1 MKKPNLDTLDKLALV
16 ALFIFSLFF
25 INSLSAQEKR
35 IGLGSDNENIYGTWQ
50 SWDGNDIL
58 YMNYSEEVDT
68 FYRISK
74 TENGK
79 EVALGKFTLEEK
91 YIYVQ
96 KEDDEYRLLFYL
108 KGMQLIVMKPDSV
121 KGPGQA
127 WLFTKV
133 SDYGL
138 SK

>member
-1 MKKPNLDTLDKLALV
+1 MKKL
-16 ALFIFSLFF
+16 LFILMLIFCVTSFS
-25 INSLSAQEKR
+25 QEKR
-35 IGLGSDNENIYGTWQ
+35 IGLGTDNENIYGTWK

-58 YMNYSEEVDT
+58 YMNYSEDADT
-68 FYRISK
+68 FYRISN
-74 TENGK
+74 TEDGK
-79 EVALGKFTLEEK
+79 QVALGKFKLEEK
-91 YIYVQ
+91 HIYVQ

-127 WLFTKV
+127 WLFTKL

-138 SK
+138 SN

>member
-1 MKKPNLDTLDKLALV
+1 MNDKFELVDYFMVFAIVFFLLIGTLNV
-16 ALFIFSLFF
+16 F
-25 INSLSAQEKR
+25 AQDKR
-35 IGLGSDNENIYGTWQ
+35 IGFASGNENIYGTWQ
-50 SWDGNDIL
+50 SWDGSDIL

-68 FYRISK
+68 FYRISQ

-79 EVALGKFTLEEK
+79 QVALGKFTLEEK

>member
-1 MKKPNLDTLDKLALV
+1 MKKLILLLLLV
-16 ALFIFSLFF
+16 TSTILT
-25 INSLSAQEKR
+25 AQEKR
-35 IGLGSDNENIYGTWQ
+35 IGLGTDNENIYGTWQ
-50 SWDGNDIL
+50 SWDGEDIL

-74 TENGK
+74 NSTTGESY
-79 EVALGKFTLEEK
+79 VSLGKFTLEEK

-133 SDYGL
+133 SNYGL

>member
-1 MKKPNLDTLDKLALV
+1 MIVKNIPLVLISILLFNFSFSQDKRTGMA
-16 ALFIFSLFF
+16 S
-25 INSLSAQEKR
+25 S
-35 IGLGSDNENIYGTWQ
+35 NENIYGTWQ
-50 SWDGNDIL
+50 SWDGSDIL
-58 YMNYSEEVDT
+58 YMNYSDEVDT
-68 FYRISK
+68 FYRISN

-79 EVALGKFTLEEK
+79 EVAIGKFTLEEK

-96 KEDDEYRLLFYL
+96 KENEEYRLLFYL
-108 KGMQLIVMKPDSV
+108 KGMQLIVMKPNSV

>member
-1 MKKPNLDTLDKLALV
+1 M
-16 ALFIFSLFF
+16 
-25 INSLSAQEKR
+25 AQEKR
-35 IGLGSDNENIYGTWQ
+35 IGLGTDNENIYGTWQ
-50 SWDGNDIL
+50 SWDGEDIL

-74 TENGK
+74 NSTTGESY
-79 EVALGKFTLEEK
+79 VSLGKFTLEEK

-133 SDYGL
+133 SNYGL

>member
-1 MKKPNLDTLDKLALV
+1 MKKLILLLLLV
-16 ALFIFSLFF
+16 TSTISM
-25 INSLSAQEKR
+25 AQEKR
-35 IGLGSDNENIYGTWQ
+35 IGLGTDNENIYGTWQ
-50 SWDGNDIL
+50 SWDGEDIL

-74 TENGK
+74 NSTTGESY
-79 EVALGKFTLEEK
+79 VSLGKFTLEEK

>member
-1 MKKPNLDTLDKLALV
+1 MIVKKIPLV
-16 ALFIFSLFF
+16 LISVLLFSFTFS
-25 INSLSAQEKR
+25 QEKR
-35 IGLGSDNENIYGTWQ
+35 AGMASSNENIYGTWQ
-50 SWDGNDIL
+50 SWDGSDIL

-68 FYRISK
+68 FYRISN

-96 KEDDEYRLLFYL
+96 KENEEYRLLFYL

>member
-1 MKKPNLDTLDKLALV
+1 MIVKNIPLV
-16 ALFIFSLFF
+16 LISILLFNFSF
-25 INSLSAQEKR
+25 SQEKR
-35 IGLGSDNENIYGTWQ
+35 TGMASSNENIYGTWQ
-50 SWDGNDIL
+50 SWDGSDIL
-58 YMNYSEEVDT
+58 YMNYSDEVDT
-68 FYRISK
+68 FYRISN

-79 EVALGKFTLEEK
+79 EVAIGKFTLEEK

-96 KEDDEYRLLFYL
+96 KENEEYRLLFYL
-108 KGMQLIVMKPDSV
+108 KGMQLIVMKPNSV

>member
-68 FYRISK
+68 FYRISQ

-79 EVALGKFTLEEK
+79 QVALGKFTLEEK
-91 YIYVQ
+91 LVDFESFIIVT
-96 KEDDEYRLLFYL
+96 KLFL
-108 KGMQLIVMKPDSV
+108 
-121 KGPGQA
+121 
-127 WLFTKV
+127 
-133 SDYGL
+133 
-138 SK
+138 

>member
-1 MKKPNLDTLDKLALV
+1 MKKLILLLLLV
-16 ALFIFSLFF
+16 TSTI
-25 INSLSAQEKR
+25 ITAQEKR

-68 FYRISK
+68 FYRISQ

-79 EVALGKFTLEEK
+79 QVALGKFTLEEK

-96 KEDDEYRLLFYL
+96 KELKWLLGIYSFIRDT
-108 KGMQLIVMKPDSV
+108 KGQLNSE
-121 KGPGQA
+121 
-127 WLFTKV
+127 
-133 SDYGL
+133 
-138 SK
+138 

>member
-1 MKKPNLDTLDKLALV
+1 M
-16 ALFIFSLFF
+16 
-25 INSLSAQEKR
+25 INTSISYDD
-35 IGLGSDNENIYGTWQ
+35 GL
-50 SWDGNDIL
+50 L
-58 YMNYSEEVDT
+58 
-68 FYRISK
+68 
-74 TENGK
+74 
-79 EVALGKFTLEEK
+79 
-91 YIYVQ
+91 

>member
-1 MKKPNLDTLDKLALV
+1 MKKFDLIDKFAIIAL
-16 ALFIFSLFF
+16 LFF
-25 INSLSAQEKR
+25 TLMFCATTYSQEKR
-35 IGLGSDNENIYGTWQ
+35 IGLGTDNENIYGTWQ

>member
-1 MKKPNLDTLDKLALV
+1 MKDKFELVDYFMVFAIVFFLLIGTLNV
-16 ALFIFSLFF
+16 F
-25 INSLSAQEKR
+25 AQDKR
-35 IGLGSDNENIYGTWQ
+35 IGFASGNENIYGTWQ
-50 SWDGNDIL
+50 SWDGSDIL

-68 FYRISK
+68 FYRISQ

-79 EVALGKFTLEEK
+79 EVALGKFILEEK

>member
-1 MKKPNLDTLDKLALV
+1 MIVKKIPLV
-16 ALFIFSLFF
+16 LISILLFNFSF
-25 INSLSAQEKR
+25 SQEKR
-35 IGLGSDNENIYGTWQ
+35 IGLGTDNENIYGTWQ

-68 FYRISK
+68 FYRISN

-96 KEDDEYRLLFYL
+96 KENEDYRLLFYL